1 MRFTK
6 GHGTG
11 NDFVIIEDL
20 DGALELTPSV
30 VAALCDRRF
39 GIGGDGVLRV
49 QRSTDPAAVYF
60 MDYWNS
66 DGSLS
71 EMCGNGVRVFARY
84 LSESGLADSA
94 EIPVS
99 TRGGLRTAF
108 VEGDLVRVDMAKPE
122 LLGTSTATIDGVSYP
137 GLAISMGNPHLV
149 CDVSAQTLAGLDL
162 SRPPQ
167 TDPELFPAAVNV
179 EFSVPVAEG
188 HRRMRVY
195 ERGSG
200 ETMSCGTGATAVGVA
215 ALQVAAQ
222 RDGGPAIGTVTVDV
236 PGGRLTVTVD
246 DSTSWLA
253 GPAVLTFTGE
263 IDLKHLG
270 QSAAG

>member
-20 DGALELTPSV
+20 DGTVELTPAQ

-49 QRSTDPAAVYF
+49 QRSTDPAAEFF

-84 LSESGLADSA
+84 LHTRGLAG
-94 EIPVS
+94 EVIPVS
-99 TRGGLRTAF
+99 TRGGLRTAY
-108 VEGDLVRVDMAKPE
+108 VEGDWIRVDMAAPVI
-122 LLGTSTATIDGVSYP
+122 LGESTAIVDGVEYR
-137 GLAISMGNPHLV
+137 GLGISMGNPHLV
-149 CDVSAQTLAGLDL
+149 CDVDADALATVDL
-162 SRPPQ
+162 SRAPK
-167 TDPELFPAAVNV
+167 TDAGMFPALVNV
-179 EFSVPVAEG
+179 EFSLKVADD

-215 ALQVAAQ
+215 ALYTSG
-222 RDGGPAIGTVTVDV
+222 RDAGTVTVDV
-236 PGGRLTVTVD
+236 PGGRLAVTLD
-246 DSTSWLA
+246 AHTSWLA
-253 GPAVLTFTGE
+253 GPAVLTYTG
-263 IDLKHLG
+263 DVTLPP
-270 QSAAG
+270 A